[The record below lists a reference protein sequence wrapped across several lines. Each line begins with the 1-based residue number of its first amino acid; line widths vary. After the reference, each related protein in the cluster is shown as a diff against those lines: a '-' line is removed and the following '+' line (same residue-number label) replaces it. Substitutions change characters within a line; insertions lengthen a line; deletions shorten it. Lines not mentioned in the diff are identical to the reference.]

1 MVNQKKVL
9 VIGGTSSITPDII
22 NKLELNGYVIDLMTF
37 RQPNKEYGNY
47 NWQYLN
53 LEDMSSVENLL
64 KIMPENYYSKILF
77 ISGNSLGQYNGN
89 VPFKELQIFYD
100 AFLLRY
106 NFLIKESCKSL
117 SDDGQIVYISSIAAN
132 IPIFDADYSAA
143 KAGVQA
149 FVRSLSCSL
158 KPNQSAFSI
167 SPGLIYGSRVFED
180 MNYEGDITKLA
191 SKDQIADI
199 IANADKSYN
208 GRVIEIGY

>member
-9 VIGGTSSITPDII
+9 VIGGTSSITPNIV
-22 NKLELNGYVIDLMTF
+22 NKLELNGYTIDLMTF

-47 NWQYLN
+47 KWQYLN
-53 LEDMSSVENLL
+53 LEDISSVDNLL

-77 ISGNSLGQYNGN
+77 VSGNSLGRFNGN
-89 VPFKELQIFYD
+89 VPYDELEKFYN

-106 NFLIKESCKSL
+106 NFLIKQSCKSL
-117 SDDGQIVYISSIAAN
+117 SEDGQIIYISSIAAN
-132 IPIFDADYSAA
+132 VPILDADYSAA

-167 SPGLIYGSRVFED
+167 SPGLIYGSRVFEE
-180 MNYEGDITKLA
+180 MGYSGDVSKLA
-191 SKDQIADI
+191 TIDQIASI
-199 IANADKSYN
+199 IVDADKSYN
-208 GRVIEIGY
+208 GRVIVIGY